1 MTVCGAD
8 MLGRGPGL
16 GHQHFHTRQG
26 NIVLVFSNLRRNAM
40 PKTTPEDSV
49 STVEILKVTL
59 PQNIPAIMD
68 HDPPPQTD
76 PLLLLLE

>member
-1 MTVCGAD
+1 
-8 MLGRGPGL
+8 
-16 GHQHFHTRQG
+16 
-26 NIVLVFSNLRRNAM
+26 M

-49 STVEILKVTL
+49 SAVETL
-59 PQNIPAIMD
+59 EMALQRNIPAIMD

>member
-1 MTVCGAD
+1 

-26 NIVLVFSNLRRNAM
+26 NIVLVFGDLRRNSM

-49 STVEILKVTL
+49 SAVETL
-59 PQNIPAIMD
+59 EMALQRNIPAIMD